1 MQQIHD
7 ELLRLQEQLTLLD
20 RAVKQIAKAEAIATA
35 VVQATA
41 TIQQEYVLQ
50 LHKIAEFYQT
60 HLEQITASHQ
70 SQVDKFQMT
79 SEQTLATYTTAIQEM
94 STLVNQAQNVSVKIQ
109 QWVEFID
116 KINLPL
122 RLDKLDLTVS
132 GINQGVQNT
141 LMRVETSERNLR
153 EEIKLE
159 VGKQSQ
165 ELKMLKGLLWLVTVL
180 SSGIIM
186 MLFLWLSK

>member
-20 RAVKQIAKAEAIATA
+20 SAVKQIARAEEIATA

-50 LHKIAEFYQT
+50 LHKISEFYQT
-60 HLEQITASHQ
+60 HLDKITASHQ
-70 SQVDKFQMT
+70 GQVDKFQLT

-116 KINLPL
+116 KINLPM

-153 EEIKLE
+153 EEIKRE

-165 ELKMLKGLLWLVTVL
+165 ELNMMKGLLWLVAVL
-180 SSGIIM
+180 SSGIIV
-186 MLFLWLSK
+186 MLFLWLPK

>member
-20 RAVKQIAKAEAIATA
+20 SAVKQIARAEEIATA

-50 LHKIAEFYQT
+50 FQKISEFYQT

-70 SQVDKFQMT
+70 SQVDKFQTT

-141 LMRVETSERNLR
+141 LMRLETSERNLR
-153 EEIKLE
+153 EEIKRE

-165 ELKMLKGLLWLVTVL
+165 EFNMMKGLLWLVAVL
-180 SSGIIM
+180 SSGIIV

>member
-20 RAVKQIAKAEAIATA
+20 GAVKQIARAEEIATA

-50 LHKIAEFYQT
+50 FQKISEFYQT
-60 HLEQITASHQ
+60 HLETITASHQ

-116 KINLPL
+116 RINLPL

-141 LMRVETSERNLR
+141 LMRLETSERNLR
-153 EEIKLE
+153 EEIKRE

-165 ELKMLKGLLWLVTVL
+165 EFNMMKGLLWLVAVL
-180 SSGIIM
+180 SSGIIV

>member
-1 MQQIHD
+1 MQQIHE

-20 RAVKQIAKAEAIATA
+20 SAVKQIARAEEIATA

-50 LHKIAEFYQT
+50 LHHISEFYQT
-60 HLEQITASHQ
+60 HLEKITTSHH
-70 SQVDKFQMT
+70 SQVDKFQKT

-94 STLVNQAQNVSVKIQ
+94 STLVNQAQNVSEKIQ
-109 QWVEFID
+109 QLVEFID

-132 GINQGVQNT
+132 AINQGVQNT
-141 LMRVETSERNLR
+141 LMRIETSERNLR
-153 EEIKLE
+153 EEIKRE
-159 VGKQSQ
+159 VGKHSQ
-165 ELKMLKGLLWLVTVL
+165 EFKLMKGLLWLVTLL
-180 SSGIIM
+180 SSGMLII
-186 MLFLWLSK
+186 LFLGLPK

>member
-1 MQQIHD
+1 MQQLHE

-20 RAVKQIAKAEAIATA
+20 SATKQIARAEGIASA

-50 LHKIAEFYQT
+50 LHKISEFYQT
-60 HLEQITASHQ
+60 HLEKITASHQ
-70 SQVDKFQMT
+70 SQVDRFQTT
-79 SEQTLATYTTAIQEM
+79 SEHTLATYTTAIQEL
-94 STLVNQAQNVSVKIQ
+94 STLVNQAQNASIKIQ
-109 QWVEFID
+109 QLVEFID
-116 KINLPL
+116 RINLPL

-153 EEIKLE
+153 EEIKRE
-159 VGKQSQ
+159 VEKPSQ
-165 ELKMLKGLLWLVTVL
+165 ELKMMKGLLWLVAVL
-180 SSGIIM
+180 SSGIIV
-186 MLFLWLSK
+186 MLFLWLPK